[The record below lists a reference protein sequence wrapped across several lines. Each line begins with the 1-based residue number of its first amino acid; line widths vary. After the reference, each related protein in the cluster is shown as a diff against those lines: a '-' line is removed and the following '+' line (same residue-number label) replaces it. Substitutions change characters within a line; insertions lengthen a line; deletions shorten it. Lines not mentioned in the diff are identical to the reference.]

1 MPADNTGLKLLPEG
15 VNAAA
20 NLFALIVES
29 ELKTASASAFIDE
42 SESEYLQASITAID
56 ATIPLLTSLFSER
69 FVRLHEVAFKEGL
82 IFISTVFAG
91 KRHKRSHRNSG
102 RATFLPVKGREK
114 CL

>member
-29 ELKTASASAFIDE
+29 ELKTSAFIDE